1 MTQLDLS
8 QTRLS
13 VYDLALGPDASSI
26 AVTGTAF
33 VYIASGTAQL
43 ADQAGS
49 AAIEADNGQFVTGA
63 FTIAGSG
70 TAWLYEFA
78 PASQPVLDGA
88 SISLVISRRL
98 PRAFDGNRIFRAD
111 RVESNPGAQ
120 TPLHGHRG
128 PGIRRLLKGRLHAF
142 IGEDA
147 VDRLDAGHAWFETGT
162 DWVIGKN
169 IHDSASAFVRV
180 MILPAELAGGTS
192 SFVPA
197 TAEEASKPRSVTYR
211 LFGER
216 RCD

>member
-1 MTQLDLS
+1 MPQFDLS

-13 VYDLALGPDASSI
+13 VYDLTLSPTASSI

-33 VYIASGTAQL
+33 VYVASGAAQLMDQSGTA
-43 ADQAGS
+43 
-49 AAIEADNGQFVTGA
+49 AIGTDDGEFVNGA
-63 FTIAGSG
+63 FSISG
-70 TAWLYEFA
+70 TGIAWLYEFA

-88 SISLVISRRL
+88 GISLVISRRL
-98 PRAFDGNRIFRAD
+98 PQAYEGDRIFRAD

-142 IGEDA
+142 IGED
-147 VDRLDAGHAWFETGT
+147 VDRIDAGHAWFETGT

-180 MILPAELAGGTS
+180 MILPAELSGGTS
-192 SFVPA
+192 SFIPA
-197 TAEEASKPRSVTYR
+197 TPEEAAKPRSVTYR

-216 RCD
+216 PA